1 MWKYCRGHDMMST
14 CFVAFPGWPPVT
26 QACASGSLLYWIK
39 TDILPERILND
50 VQQMRQKIKVDRNQ
64 DGQRGTSVAVHF
76 GL

>member
-1 MWKYCRGHDMMST
+1 MMST

-26 QACASGSLLYWIK
+26 QTYMPADLSYWIK

-64 DGQRGTSVAVHF
+64 DGQRGTSAAVHF